1 MTAGPSAAAQPLI
14 QATLLG
20 DALDGARLAVFVA
33 DDELRYVA
41 VSRFA
46 AEMLGYSR
54 EELLGLRV
62 TDVAR
67 SPKAPR
73 EYEELVSDGRREGT
87 AVLTRKDGDEIEFR
101 YIATETR
108 LAGMPLYLSVGVPE
122 NGYPTGTS

>member
-1 MTAGPSAAAQPLI
+1 MI

-87 AVLTRKDGDEIEFR
+87 AVLTRKDGNEIEFR

-122 NGYPTGTS
+122 NGYPTVTS